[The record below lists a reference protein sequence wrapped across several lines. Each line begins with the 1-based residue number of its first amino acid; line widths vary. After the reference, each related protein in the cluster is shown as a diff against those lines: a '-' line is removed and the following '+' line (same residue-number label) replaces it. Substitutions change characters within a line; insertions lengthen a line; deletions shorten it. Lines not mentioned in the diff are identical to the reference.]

1 MAMVT
6 IGWMGAYCFARVCW
20 KGWMGSATWLDV
32 VEINVIGIVLELVE
46 TIGLIDFGP
55 KLVQIADSDRFR
67 PVLYRNRPVP
77 YRNWSI
83 QYRTVR
89 FHTGLYSTTR
99 DPWISIFVFK
109 TLN

>member
-1 MAMVT
+1 MVMEHAISSWYGFGILVYLGDT
-6 IGWMGAYCFARVCW
+6 TSYSWMMLLAV
-20 KGWMGSATWLDV
+20 LLEP
-32 VEINVIGIVLELVE
+32 VELADL
-46 TIGLIDFGP
+46 TSFGP
-55 KLVQIADSDRFR
+55 KPVQIADSDRFR

-77 YRNWSI
+77 YKNWSI

-109 TLN
+109 TLK